1 MWFIVIFRGLPVFG
15 LVRSNGTTED
25 ALCPEMEVP
34 SLPCITLN
42 DADLIVLCSA
52 FLELAE
58 FRMIKLLIIV
68 LWNLHISVI
77 VLMFDMVI

>member
-1 MWFIVIFRGLPVFG
+1 
-15 LVRSNGTTED
+15 
-25 ALCPEMEVP
+25 MEV
-34 SLPCITLN
+34 PCITLN
-42 DADLIVLCSA
+42 DADLIVLCSD
-52 FLELAE
+52 FQELAE

>member
-1 MWFIVIFRGLPVFG
+1 MHH
-15 LVRSNGTTED
+15 
-25 ALCPEMEVP
+25 AAA
-34 SLPCITLN
+34 LN

-52 FLELAE
+52 FQELAE

-77 VLMFDMVI
+77 VLMLDRQPGQRIKLSRIFMPPRADGPLQGLPPGPPSTPH

>member
-1 MWFIVIFRGLPVFG
+1 MWFIEIFRAFQSEYG
-15 LVRSNGTTED
+15 SNGTTED

-34 SLPCITLN
+34 CFTLN

-52 FLELAE
+52 FQELAE
-58 FRMIKLLIIV
+58 FRMNELFIIV

>member
-1 MWFIVIFRGLPVFG
+1 MVH
-15 LVRSNGTTED
+15 
-25 ALCPEMEVP
+25 CPEMEV
-34 SLPCITLN
+34 PCITLN

-52 FLELAE
+52 FQELAE
-58 FRMIKLLIIV
+58 FQMIKLLIIV